1 MDKPMLVSRG
11 DGVQG
16 FEPLGWCHASRVGL
30 QEADSHHAPL
40 ALMDEKPEAAH
51 WSVAAGNWL
60 LGIGLSRIQL
70 CAELNAAAKQGW
82 EMVIWKHL
90 SKKATINNI
99 PGDST
104 VKKSSTMEARP
115 RVTS

>member
-16 FEPLGWCHASRVGL
+16 FKPLGWCHASRVGL

-51 WSVAAGNWL
+51 WSVAAGNWPEPHTVVCRIERCSQAG
-60 LGIGLSRIQL
+60 LGDG
-70 CAELNAAAKQGW
+70 
-82 EMVIWKHL
+82 HL
-90 SKKATINNI
+90 
-99 PGDST
+99 
-104 VKKSSTMEARP
+104 EALE
-115 RVTS
+115 